1 MGKIKNLKLYNKC
14 LIVVDMVN
22 GFVREGI
29 MADSY
34 IEHIIPEQIRLIK
47 EFLEKKEGIAFVK
60 ESHSKDCMEF
70 KTFPEHCVK
79 GTREAELVDEL
90 KPFEKDAL
98 VYEKNS
104 TSAMIAKNF
113 LRDIGEMINLRNI
126 VITGCCTDICD
137 LNLAIPLKNY
147 FNEYNTTVHFIS
159 HDELLKNHSKLPH
172 GGFVIGVAETSENIK
187 QVAEFSL
194 KLDSNPE
201 FTSSVLISYGR
212 ATYRMWQEGYRGC
225 KNFSDVAP
233 KYLSN
238 MEYSKIIE
246 TIL

>member
-1 MGKIKNLKLYNKC
+1 MKSKELKEIREL
-14 LIVVDMVN
+14 LIIVDMVN

-47 EFLEKKEGIAFVK
+47 EFLKKEEGIAFVK

-79 GTREAELVDEL
+79 GTSEAELVDEL

-104 TSAMIAKNF
+104 TSAMFAKNF
-113 LRDIGEMINLRNI
+113 LRDIDEMINLRNV

-137 LNLAIPLKNY
+137 LYLAIPLKNY
-147 FNEYNTTVHFIS
+147 FNEYNREVDIYVPVNAVETYDAPNHNR
-159 HDELLKNHSKLPH
+159 DEYNEMAFKLMNQS
-172 GGFVIGVAETSENIK
+172 GIK
-187 QVAEFSL
+187 LV
-194 KLDSNPE
+194 
-201 FTSSVLISYGR
+201 R
-212 ATYRMWQEGYRGC
+212 
-225 KNFSDVAP
+225 
-233 KYLSN
+233 KYERN
-238 MEYSKIIE
+238 GK
-246 TIL
+246 

>member
-1 MGKIKNLKLYNKC
+1 MKSKELKEIREL
-14 LIVVDMVN
+14 LIIVDMVI

-79 GTREAELVDEL
+79 GTSEAELVDEL
-90 KPFEKDAL
+90 NPFEKDAL
-98 VYEKNS
+98 VYLKNS
-104 TSAMIAKNF
+104 TSSMFAKNF

-147 FNEYNTTVHFIS
+147 FNEYNREVDIYVPENAVETYNASNHNR
-159 HDELLKNHSKLPH
+159 DEYNEMAFKLMNQS
-172 GGFVIGVAETSENIK
+172 GIK
-187 QVAEFSL
+187 LV
-194 KLDSNPE
+194 
-201 FTSSVLISYGR
+201 R
-212 ATYRMWQEGYRGC
+212 
-225 KNFSDVAP
+225 
-233 KYLSN
+233 KYERN
-238 MEYSKIIE
+238 GK
-246 TIL
+246 

>member
-1 MGKIKNLKLYNKC
+1 MQKVKDLKIYKGM

-22 GFVREGI
+22 GFVREGV

-47 EFLEKKEGIAFVK
+47 EFLQKEEGIAFVK

-79 GTREAELVDEL
+79 GTSEAELVDEL

-98 VYEKNS
+98 VYLKNS
-104 TSAMIAKNF
+104 TSAMFAKNF
-113 LRDIGEMINLRNI
+113 LRDIDEMINLRNV

-147 FNEYNTTVHFIS
+147 FNEYNREVDIYVPENAVETYDAPNHNR
-159 HDELLKNHSKLPH
+159 DEYNEMAFKLMNQS
-172 GGFVIGVAETSENIK
+172 GIK
-187 QVAEFSL
+187 LVKRYERNG
-194 KLDSNPE
+194 K
-201 FTSSVLISYGR
+201 
-212 ATYRMWQEGYRGC
+212 
-225 KNFSDVAP
+225 
-233 KYLSN
+233 
-238 MEYSKIIE
+238 
-246 TIL
+246 